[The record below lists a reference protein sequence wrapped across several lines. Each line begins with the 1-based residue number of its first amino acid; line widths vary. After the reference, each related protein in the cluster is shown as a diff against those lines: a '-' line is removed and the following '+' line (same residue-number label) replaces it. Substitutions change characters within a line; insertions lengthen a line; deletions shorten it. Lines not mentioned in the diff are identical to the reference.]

1 MRISDW
7 SSDVCSSDLENLNMR
22 WVASLVAAAH
32 RILKRGGIFLYPADA
47 RPGYDAGRLR
57 LVYDCATI
65 DFVIERAGGRATDG
79 LDPIVDMISHTQH
92 KHVHQV
98 FGCVVTLC
106 RVSASQA
113 LPARP
118 VMS

>member
-22 WVASLVAAAH
+22 WVASLVAEAH

-57 LVYDCATI
+57 LVYECAPI
-65 DFVIERAGGRATDG
+65 AFVIERAGGRATDG
-79 LDPIVDMISHTQH
+79 IDPILDMIPHTLHQRVPLVQEIGRA
-92 KHVHQV
+92 HV
-98 FGCVVTLC
+98 
-106 RVSASQA
+106 
-113 LPARP
+113 
-118 VMS
+118 